1 MVARFLLPVVSFSGP
16 MLADLLTGSF
26 IVENIFQIPG
36 IGVFLVNSVTNRDYT
51 MMLGLS
57 LLYAIL
63 LIGLNLLVDFAY
75 TWLDPR
81 VKYE

>member
-1 MVARFLLPVVSFSGP
+1 

-26 IVENIFQIPG
+26 IIENIFQIPG
-36 IGVFLVNSVTNRDYT
+36 IGVFLVNSSLNRDYN
-51 MMLGLS
+51 MVIGLA

-63 LIGLNLLVDFAY
+63 LIGLNLVVDFAY
-75 TWLDPR
+75 TLLDPR